1 MKGPILNGGIG
12 ASQFPQILPRFGA
25 YQVRDWHRFFLH
37 RPNAMLPPLVPFCY
51 MVWFSAVSRT
61 VIRLI
66 GGRMARLGVN
76 IDHVA
81 TLRQARGGSDPDP
94 LAAAVLVEL
103 AGADGLVVHL
113 REDRRH
119 IQDRDLQLLREIAR
133 TKLDLEMAADGEMA
147 KIALNIKPDLVTLVP
162 EKRQEL
168 TTEGGLDIVGQRD
181 RVQSIVTLLHNA
193 GIPVS
198 VFVEP
203 DLNQVRAAHK
213 IAADFVELHTGRYA
227 NATRSKEADA
237 EFEAIT
243 HAAKLAYKL
252 GIGVNA
258 GHGLNYR
265 NIKRLT
271 HIPEIVEYNI
281 GHSIVARAVLV
292 GLVQAVKEMKAL
304 LG

>member
-1 MKGPILNGGIG
+1 
-12 ASQFPQILPRFGA
+12 
-25 YQVRDWHRFFLH
+25 
-37 RPNAMLPPLVPFCY
+37 
-51 MVWFSAVSRT
+51 
-61 VIRLI
+61 
-66 GGRMARLGVN
+66 MARLGVN
-76 IDHVA
+76 VDHVA
-81 TLRQARGGSDPDP
+81 TLRQARGGTDPDP

-103 AGADGLVVHL
+103 AGADGIVVHL

-119 IQDRDLQLLREIAR
+119 IQDRDLRLLREMTR
-133 TKLDLEMAADGEMA
+133 TKLDLEMAADGEMV

-168 TTEGGLDIVGQRD
+168 TTEGGLDVAGQRD
-181 RVQSIVTLLHNA
+181 RVQGIVSLLHNG

-198 VFVEP
+198 VFIEP
-203 DLNQVRAAHK
+203 DLTQVKAAHK
-213 IAADFVELHTGRYA
+213 ICADFVELHTGRYA
-227 NATRSKEADA
+227 NATRSKEADM

-243 HAAKLAYKL
+243 QAARLAYKL

-265 NIKRLT
+265 NVKRLT

-281 GHSIVARAVLV
+281 GHSIIARSVLV

-304 LG
+304 LS